1 MAEQLTEQQRA
12 AVENRGGKLL
22 VSAAAGSGKTK
33 VLVDRLMLYL
43 MDPVSP
49 CNIDDFLMITYTK
62 AAAAELR
69 GKIAAKLSEHLAED
83 PDNRHLQRQMQ
94 RLYLAKI
101 STVHAFCTDLLRQH
115 AHELDLAP
123 DFRVADENECR
134 QLRQQVMNEL
144 LDDAYTNWMED
155 EEFRAFVDTQGLGR
169 DDRLVPEIVQKVYNA
184 ARCHLDPEHWLDHCI
199 RSADLSETT
208 DAAQTVWGAYLME
221 DLKRFLGRQLAAMEE
236 CTRLAEE
243 EPTLKKPA
251 ALLRET
257 VVALQSL
264 YEAKTWDEVVARRNI
279 RYGTLSFSKK
289 VPDQELC
296 ERIKA
301 VRNDCK
307 ASLTKKLKIFCDFS
321 ETVLADL
328 GQTSVAIR
336 GLVKLARAF
345 GERYSGLKVRRRVM
359 DFSDLE
365 HRALDLLLGKS
376 RSTPTAV
383 AREEG
388 RRFREVL
395 VDEYQDSNA
404 VQDAIFGSLTAEKQN
419 CFLVGDVKQSIYRFR
434 LADPGIFLEKYAT
447 YAPAADARSGEG
459 RKILLSRNFRSGGAV
474 LEATNDVFYR
484 CMSEA
489 VGDLDYTKDE
499 ALVEGIPHEPL
510 GEPEVE
516 LHVLSTGEDTYGREA
531 AFVAERIQELL
542 DGTHMIRGK
551 EGLRPIEAEDI
562 AILLR
567 SPGSV
572 GQHFQDALSAKGI
585 RSAFGSG
592 RDLLQTGEIGVLRS
606 LLQVLS
612 NPRQDIPLIAVL
624 CSPVFGFTADD
635 LARIRARKKHGDFYE
650 ALLLDDSSRTLGFL
664 DILSHLRSCARMMPL
679 ARLLEEIFC
688 VTRMD
693 SIYAAMPGGV
703 ERMANLREFY
713 RMALDFEAAARRC
726 LSQFLEH
733 LELLEEKGLTIQDP
747 PVGGAVQILSIHKS
761 KGLEYPVV
769 FLSALSRGFNREDLK
784 AQVLCDGELGLGL
797 SAVDRENRVRYP
809 TIAKRA
815 IVARTSGESLSEELR
830 VLYVGMTRAR
840 DRLIMTYAEKKPEDT
855 LADIALRLDLGGTE
869 LLASQVSSPG
879 EWVLM
884 EAMCRTEAGA
894 LFALAGARPA
904 QTHLSDYPWRI
915 CAVDCPES
923 AEAADERGE
932 DGSRTAPKLDLELL
946 RSQLLFR
953 YPHEAA
959 TVTPSKQTATQL
971 KGSGRDEE
979 LQENAEPAAKQRV
992 WRRFGDHSARRG
1004 MDYGVAMHTVMQYV
1018 RFDALTRPDGLEEEM
1033 RRLAKSG
1040 IIPGEFA
1047 DKLDRGAILAFFR
1060 TEMGQKL
1067 MRGKYIREFK
1077 FSILEDADGYGEH
1090 LEGEKILLQGV
1101 VDCALMEPDGITVVD
1116 FKTDYVTEDTLPEV
1130 LERYRPQVDTYSRAL
1145 ERIYEM
1151 PVKGTC
1157 LYFFHLKRLVKV

>member
-1 MAEQLTEQQRA
+1 MAEQLTKEQRM

-69 GKIAAKLSEHLAED
+69 GKIASKLSEHLAAD

-101 STVHAFCTDLLRQH
+101 STVHSYCTDLLRQN
-115 AHELDLAP
+115 ANRLDLAP
-123 DFRVADENECR
+123 DFRVGDENECK
-134 QLRQQVMNEL
+134 QLRQQAMDAL
-144 LDDAYTNWMED
+144 LDEAYASWMED
-155 EEFRAFVDTQGLGR
+155 GDFRAFVDTQGLGR
-169 DDRLVPEIVQKVYNA
+169 DDRLVPQIVEKVYDA

-199 RSADLSETT
+199 QSADLSETT
-208 DAAQTVWGAYLME
+208 DAAQTVWGAYLLA
-221 DLKRFLGRQLAAMEE
+221 DLQRYLDMQLGAMQQCLELARNNGTVPKIE
-236 CTRLAEE
+236 T
-243 EPTLKKPA
+243 TLQ
-251 ALLRET
+251 ET
-257 VVALQSL
+257 VVALEYLS
-264 YEAKTWDEVVARRNI
+264 EAKTWDEVVARRNI
-279 RYGTLSFSKK
+279 SYGRMTFPRKMEDL
-289 VPDQELC
+289 ELK
-296 ERIKA
+296 ERIQA
-301 VRNDCK
+301 VRNGCK
-307 ASLTKKLKIFCDFS
+307 EGLGRKLKVFCDPS
-321 ETVLADL
+321 EVVLEDL
-328 GQTSVAIR
+328 GQTSAAIR
-336 GLVKLARAF
+336 GLVRLARAF
-345 GERYSGLKVRRRVM
+345 GERYSRLKQRRRVL

-365 HRALDLLLGKS
+365 HRTLDLLLGKG
-376 RSTPTAV
+376 RTAPTAI

-447 YAPAADARSGEG
+447 YVPAEEAEPGEG
-459 RKILLSRNFRSGGAV
+459 RKILLSKNFRSGGAV

-489 VGDLDYTKDE
+489 VGDLNYTEAE
-499 ALVEGIPHEPL
+499 ALVEGFPHEPL

-516 LHVLSTGEDTYGREA
+516 LHVLKTTDDTYGQEA
-531 AFVAERIQELL
+531 EYVAQRIGGLL
-542 DGTHMIRGK
+542 DGRHMIRGK
-551 EGLRPIEAEDI
+551 DGLRPIEAEDI

-572 GQHFQDALSAKGI
+572 GQRYQDALSAKGI

-592 RDLLQTGEIGVLRS
+592 RDLLQTGEIGVLRA

-624 CSPVFGFTADD
+624 CSPVFSFTADD
-635 LARIRARKKHGDFYE
+635 LARIRARKKHGDFYD
-650 ALLLDDSSRTLGFL
+650 ALMLDDTPKTLGFL
-664 DILSHLRSCARMMPL
+664 DILNHLRDCARQLPL
-679 ARLLEEIFC
+679 ARLLEEVFC

-703 ERMANLREFY
+703 ERTANLREFY
-713 RMALDFEAAARRC
+713 RMALDFESAARRD
-726 LSQFLEH
+726 LSQFLEQ
-733 LELLEEKGLTIQDP
+733 LQLQEEKGLTVQEP
-747 PVGGAVQILSIHKS
+747 PTGGAVQILSIHKS

-769 FLSALSRGFNREDLK
+769 FLSSLSRGFNREDLK

-815 IVARTSGESLSEELR
+815 IVARTSSESLSEELR

-840 DRLIMTYAEKKPEDT
+840 DRLIMTYAEKSPEKT
-855 LADIALRLDLGGTE
+855 LAEIANRMDMGGTE
-869 LLASQVSSPG
+869 LLSAEVSSPG

-894 LFALAGARPA
+894 LFDLAGSRPG
-904 QTHLSDYPWRI
+904 QTHLAAYPWKI
-915 CAVDCPES
+915 VTAECAPARSGGAAPEESS
-923 AEAADERGE
+923 ASAMPEG
-932 DGSRTAPKLDLELL
+932 TVELL
-946 RSQLLFR
+946 RSQLGFR

-971 KGSGRDEE
+971 KGRDKDDEIRD
-979 LQENAEPAAKQRV
+979 NAEAAPKKRT
-992 WRRFGDHSARRG
+992 WRRFGDHSNRRG
-1004 MDYGVAMHTVMQYV
+1004 TDYGVAMHTLMQYV
-1018 RFDALTRPDGLEEEM
+1018 RFDACASLEALEQEID
-1033 RRLAKSG
+1033 RLAAARV
-1040 IIPGEFA
+1040 IPAEFA
-1047 DKLDRGAILAFFR
+1047 GRLDRNAILAFFR
-1060 TEMGQKL
+1060 TELGRKL
-1067 MRGKYIREFK
+1067 MTGKYIREFK
-1077 FSILEDADGYGEH
+1077 FSILEDADAYGDG
-1090 LEGEKILLQGV
+1090 LRGEQILLQGV
-1101 VDCALMEPDGITVVD
+1101 VDCALVEPDGITVVD
-1116 FKTDYVTEDTLPEV
+1116 FKTDYVTDETLGEV
-1130 LERYRPQVDTYSRAL
+1130 LARYRLQVDTYSRAL

-1151 PVKGTC
+1151 PVKGTY
-1157 LYFFHLKRLVKV
+1157 LYFFHLKRLIEV

>member
-1 MAEQLTEQQRA
+1 MAEQLTTEQRM

-69 GKIAAKLSEHLAED
+69 GKIAAKLSEHLAAD

-101 STVHAFCTDLLRQH
+101 STVHSFCTDLLRQH
-115 AHELDLAP
+115 ANRMDLAP
-123 DFRVADENECR
+123 DFRVGDENECR
-134 QLRQQVMNEL
+134 QLRQQTMDAL
-144 LDDAYTNWMED
+144 LDEAYANWMED
-155 EEFRAFVDTQGLGR
+155 ADFRAFVDTQGLGR
-169 DDRLVPEIVQKVYNA
+169 DDRLVPEIVEKVYNS
-184 ARCHLDPEHWLDHCI
+184 ARCHLDPDHWLDHCV

-208 DAAQTVWGAYLME
+208 DAAQTVWGAYLMA
-221 DLKRFLGRQLAAMEE
+221 DLHRYLDMQLGAMKKCLE
-236 CTRLAEE
+236 LAEE
-243 EPTLKKPA
+243 NGTIPKIETL
-251 ALLRET
+251 LQEL
-257 VVALQSL
+257 VVSLEYLQD
-264 YEAKTWDEVVARRNI
+264 AKTWDEVVARRNI
-279 RYGTLSFSKK
+279 SYGRMSFPRKME
-289 VPDQELC
+289 DLELK
-296 ERIKA
+296 ERIQA
-301 VRNDCK
+301 VRNGCK
-307 ASLTKKLKIFCDFS
+307 EGLAKKLKIFCDPS
-321 ETVLADL
+321 VSVLEDL
-328 GQTSVAIR
+328 GQTATAIR
-336 GLVKLARAF
+336 GLVKLAQAF
-345 GERYSGLKVRRRVM
+345 GERYAALKQRRRVL

-365 HRALDLLLGKS
+365 HRTLDLLLGKN
-376 RSTPTAV
+376 RTAPTAL

-404 VQDAIFGSLTAEKQN
+404 VQDAIFGSITAEQQN

-447 YAPAADARSGEG
+447 YVPAAEAQPGQG

-484 CMSEA
+484 CMSER
-489 VGDLDYTKDE
+489 VGDLNYTADE

-510 GEPEVE
+510 EEPEVE
-516 LHVLSTGEDTYGREA
+516 LHVLSVTDDTYGQEA
-531 AFVAERIQELL
+531 SYVADRIAELL
-542 DGTHMIRGK
+542 DGKHMIRGK

-572 GQHFQDALSAKGI
+572 GQHYQDALAARGI

-592 RDLLQTGEIGVLRS
+592 RDLLQTGEIGVLHA

-612 NPRQDIPLIAVL
+612 NPRQDIPMITVL
-624 CSPVFGFTADD
+624 SSPVFGFTADD
-635 LARIRARKKHGDFYE
+635 LARIRARKKHGDFYDS
-650 ALLLDDSSRTLGFL
+650 LLLDEETKTCDFLETLE
-664 DILSHLRSCARMMPL
+664 HLRSWARQVPL

-703 ERMANLREFY
+703 ERTANLREFY
-713 RMALDFEAAARRC
+713 RMALEFEAAARRD
-726 LSQFLEH
+726 LGQFLEH
-733 LELLEEKGLTIQDP
+733 LELLADKGLTIQEP
-747 PVGGAVQILSIHKS
+747 PTGGAVQILSIHKS

-769 FLSALSRGFNREDLK
+769 FLSSLSRGFNREDLR

-830 VLYVGMTRAR
+830 VLYVAMTRAR
-840 DRLIMTYAEKKPEDT
+840 DRLIMTYAEKSPEKT
-855 LADIALRLDLGGTE
+855 LADIALRLDLSGTE
-869 LLASQVSSPG
+869 LLASEVSCPG
-879 EWVLM
+879 RWVLM
-884 EAMCRTEAGA
+884 EAMTRTEAGA
-894 LFALAGARPA
+894 LFALAGARPS

-915 CAVDCPES
+915 VTAECAS
-923 AEAADERGE
+923 AEVSTEKAEE
-932 DGSRTAPKLDLELL
+932 VRTVSMPEGMLELMQQQL
-946 RSQLLFR
+946 RFQ
-953 YPHEAA
+953 YPHASA

-971 KGSGRDEE
+971 KGRDKDEE
-979 LQENAEPAAKQRV
+979 LRENAKQDRKPRT

-1004 MDYGVAMHTVMQYV
+1004 MDYGVAMHTLMQYV
-1018 RFDALTRPDGLEEEM
+1018 RFDACWDLSGLEGEIT
-1033 RRLAKSG
+1033 RLTDARV
-1040 IIPGEFA
+1040 IPAELA
-1047 DKLDRGAILAFFR
+1047 PKLDRSAILSFFR
-1060 TEMGQKL
+1060 TELGQKL
-1067 MRGKYIREFK
+1067 LTEKYIREFK
-1077 FSILEDADGYGEH
+1077 FSILEDADAYGEGLH
-1090 LEGEKILLQGV
+1090 GEQILLQGV
-1101 VDCALMEPDGITVVD
+1101 VDCALVEPDGITVVD
-1116 FKTDYVTEDTLPEV
+1116 FKTDYVTDATLSEV
-1130 LERYRPQVDTYSRAL
+1130 LARYRPQVDTYSRAL
-1145 ERIYEM
+1145 QRIYET
-1151 PVKGTC
+1151 PVKGTW
-1157 LYFFHLKRLVKV
+1157 LYFFHLKKLVAV

>member
-1 MAEQLTEQQRA
+1 MADQLTPQQKM

-33 VLVDRLMLYL
+33 VLVDRLMTYI

-69 GKIAAKLSEHLAED
+69 GKIAAKLSEHLAAN

-115 AHELDLAP
+115 ANRLDLAP
-123 DFRVADENECR
+123 DFRVGDENECG
-134 QLRQQVMNEL
+134 QLRQQAMEEL
-144 LDDAYTNWMED
+144 LDDAYANWMED

-169 DDRLVPEIVQKVYNA
+169 DDRLVPEIVGKVYDA
-184 ARCHLDPEHWLDHCI
+184 ARCHLDPAHWLDHCI
-199 RSADLSETT
+199 QSADLTETT
-208 DAAQTVWGAYLME
+208 DAAQTVWGAFLLE
-221 DLKRFLGRQLAAMEE
+221 DLHRYLGMQLAAMKK
-236 CTRLAEE
+236 CLVLAGENGTIPKVE
-243 EPTLKKPA
+243 
-251 ALLRET
+251 ALLQET
-257 VVALQSL
+257 VVALEFLQ
-264 YEAKTWDEVVARRNI
+264 EAKTWDEVVARRNI
-279 RYGTLSFSKK
+279 NYGRMTFPKK
-289 VPDQELC
+289 MEDLELK
-296 ERIKA
+296 ERIQA
-301 VRNDCK
+301 VRNGCK
-307 ASLTKKLKIFCDFS
+307 EGLAKKLKVFCDPS
-321 ETVLADL
+321 ESVLADL
-328 GQTSVAIR
+328 SQTSTAIR

-345 GERYSGLKVRRRVM
+345 GERYANLKQRRRVL
-359 DFSDLE
+359 DFADLE
-365 HRALDLLLGKS
+365 HRTLDLLLGKG
-376 RSTPTAV
+376 RTAPTAL

-404 VQDAIFGSLTAEKQN
+404 VQDAIFGSLTEEKQN

-447 YAPAADARSGEG
+447 YTPAEDAAPGQG

-484 CMSEA
+484 CMSER
-489 VGDLDYTKDE
+489 VGDLKYTEAE

-516 LHVLSTGEDTYGREA
+516 LFVLTTADDTYGQEA
-531 AFVAERIQELL
+531 AFVADRIQELL
-542 DGTHMIRGK
+542 DGSHFVRGK

-572 GQHFQDALSAKGI
+572 GQHYQDALSARGI

-592 RDLLQTGEIGVLRS
+592 RDLLQTGEIGVLRA
-606 LLQVLS
+606 LLQILS

-624 CSPVFGFTADD
+624 SSPVFGFTADD
-635 LARIRARKKHGDFYE
+635 LARIRARKKHGDFYD
-650 ALLLDDSSRTLGFL
+650 ALVLDDGPKTLAFL
-664 DILSHLRSCARMMPL
+664 VILERLRSCARQMPL

-693 SIYAAMPGGV
+693 SIYAVMDGGV
-703 ERMANLREFY
+703 ERVANLREFY
-713 RMALDFEAAARRC
+713 RLALDFEAAARRD
-726 LSQFLEH
+726 LSQFLEQ
-733 LELLEEKGLTIQDP
+733 LDLLSDKGLTIQETP
-747 PVGGAVQILSIHKS
+747 TGGAVQILSIHKS

-769 FLSALSRGFNREDLK
+769 FLSGLSRSFNKEDLR

-840 DRLIMTYAEKKPEDT
+840 DRLIMTYAEKSPEKT

-869 LLASQVSSPG
+869 LLASEVSCPG
-879 EWVLM
+879 QWVLM

-894 LFALAGARPA
+894 LFNLAGARPNA
-904 QTHLSDYPWRI
+904 THLSDFPWR
-915 CAVDCPES
+915 V
-923 AEAADERGE
+923 EAAVCGAASDSGGAGE
-932 DGSRTAPKLDLELL
+932 EVRPLTMPPGTLELL
-946 RSQLLFR
+946 RQQLGFR

-971 KGSGRDEE
+971 KGRDKDEE
-979 LQENAEPAAKQRV
+979 VLENAEPVPKQRS

-1004 MDYGVAMHTVMQYV
+1004 MDYGVAMHTLMQYV
-1018 RFDALTRPDGLEEEM
+1018 RFDVCADPAGLEEEI
-1033 RRLAKSG
+1033 RRLTAARV
-1040 IIPGEFA
+1040 IPAELS
-1047 DKLDRGAILAFFR
+1047 DKLDRNAILAFFR
-1060 TEMGQKL
+1060 TDLGRKL
-1067 MRGKYIREFK
+1067 ITGKYIREFK
-1077 FSILEDADGYGEH
+1077 FSILEDADAYGEG
-1090 LEGEKILLQGV
+1090 LAGEQILLQGV
-1101 VDCALMEPDGITVVD
+1101 VDCALVEPDGITVVD
-1116 FKTDYVTEDTLPEV
+1116 FKTDFVTDATLPEV
-1130 LERYRPQVDTYSRAL
+1130 FSRYRTQVDTYSRAL

-1151 PVKGTC
+1151 PVKGTW
-1157 LYFFHLKRLVKV
+1157 LYFFHLKKLIEA

>member
-1 MAEQLTEQQRA
+1 MAEKLTPQQRL

-33 VLVDRLMLYL
+33 VLVDRLMKYI

-69 GKIAAKLSEHLAED
+69 GKIAAKLSEHLALD

-101 STVHAFCTDLLRQH
+101 STVHSFCTDLLRQH
-115 AHELDLAP
+115 ANRLDLAP
-123 DFRVADENECR
+123 DFRVGDENECG
-134 QLRQQVMNEL
+134 QLRQQAMNEL
-144 LDDAYTNWMED
+144 LDEAYANWMED
-155 EEFRAFVDTQGLGR
+155 EEFRSFVDTQGLGR
-169 DDRLVPEIVQKVYNA
+169 DDRLVPDIIGKVYDA

-199 RSADLSETT
+199 QSADLSETV
-208 DAAQTVWGAYLME
+208 DAGQTVWGAYLLS
-221 DLKRFLGRQLAAMEE
+221 DLHRYLDMQIAAMKQ
-236 CTRLAEE
+236 CLALAGENGTIPKVE
-243 EPTLKKPA
+243 
-251 ALLRET
+251 ALLSET
-257 VVALQSL
+257 VVALEYL
-264 YEAKTWDEVVARRNI
+264 HDAKTWDEVVARRNI
-279 RYGTLSFSKK
+279 SYGRMTFPKK
-289 VPDQELC
+289 MEDLELK
-296 ERIKA
+296 ERIQA
-301 VRNDCK
+301 VRNGCK
-307 ASLTKKLKIFCDFS
+307 EGLTKKLKIFCDPS
-321 ETVLADL
+321 ESVLADL
-328 GQTSVAIR
+328 SQTSAAIR

-345 GERYSGLKVRRRVM
+345 GERYAQLKQRRRVL

-365 HRALDLLLGKS
+365 HRTLDLLLGKS
-376 RSTPTAV
+376 RSMPTAL

-404 VQDAIFGSLTAEKQN
+404 VQDAIFGSITEERQN

-447 YAPAADARSGEG
+447 YVPAEDAAPMQG

-484 CMSEA
+484 CMSER
-489 VGDLDYTKDE
+489 VGDLNYTEAE

-516 LHVLSTGEDTYGREA
+516 LHVLAVTDDTYGQEA
-531 AFVAERIQELL
+531 AYVADRIAQLL

-572 GQHFQDALSAKGI
+572 GQHFQDALSARGI

-592 RDLLQTGEIGVLRS
+592 RDLLQTGEIGVLRA
-606 LLQVLS
+606 LLQILS

-635 LARIRARKKHGDFYE
+635 LARIRARQKHGDFYD
-650 ALLLDDSSRTLGFL
+650 ALALDDSPTTFAFL
-664 DILSHLRSCARMMPL
+664 EILERLRSCARQMPL

-688 VTRMD
+688 ITRMD
-693 SIYAAMPGGV
+693 SIYAAMDGGV
-703 ERMANLREFY
+703 ERTANLREFY
-713 RMALDFEAAARRC
+713 RLALDFEAAARRD
-726 LSQFLEH
+726 LGQFLEH
-733 LELLEEKGLTIQDP
+733 LELLSDKGLTIQEP
-747 PVGGAVQILSIHKS
+747 PTGGAVQILSIHKS

-769 FLSALSRGFNREDLK
+769 FLSGLSRGFNKEDLR

-855 LADIALRLDLGGTE
+855 LADIALRLDLGGAQ
-869 LLASQVSSPG
+869 LLASEVSCPG
-879 EWVLM
+879 QWVLM

-894 LFALAGARPA
+894 LFNLSGARPND
-904 QTHLSDYPWRI
+904 THMADFPWKI
-915 CAVDCPES
+915 VTAACASEGDLG
-923 AEAADERGE
+923 EAREETKHAAMPQG
-932 DGSRTAPKLDLELL
+932 TLELL
-946 RSQLLFR
+946 RSQLSFR

-971 KGSGRDEE
+971 KGRDKDEE
-979 LQENAEPAAKQRV
+979 VRENAETAPKQRT
-992 WRRFGDHSARRG
+992 WRRFGDHANRRG
-1004 MDYGVAMHTVMQYV
+1004 ADYGVAMHTLMQYV
-1018 RFDALTRPDGLEEEM
+1018 RFEACADLNALEAEIQ
-1033 RRLAKSG
+1033 RLTAARV
-1040 IIPGEFA
+1040 IPAELS
-1047 DKLDRGAILAFFR
+1047 DRLDRNAILAFFR
-1060 TEMGQKL
+1060 TDLGCRL
-1067 MRGKYIREFK
+1067 MTGRYIREFK
-1077 FSILEDADGYGEH
+1077 FSILESAEGYGDG
-1090 LEGEKILLQGV
+1090 LEGEQILLQGV
-1101 VDCALMEPDGITVVD
+1101 VDCALVESDGITVVD
-1116 FKTDYVTEDTLPEV
+1116 FKTDYVTEATLPEV
-1130 LERYRPQVDTYSRAL
+1130 LARYRPQVDTYSRAL
-1145 ERIYEM
+1145 ERIYETT
-1151 PVKGTC
+1151 VKGTY
-1157 LYFFHLKRLVKV
+1157 LYFFHLKKLIAV

>member
-1 MAEQLTEQQRA
+1 MAEQLTPQQRA

-43 MDPVSP
+43 MDPVAP

-69 GKIAAKLSEHLAED
+69 GKIAAKLSEHLACD

-115 AHELDLAP
+115 AHSLDLAP
-123 DFRVADENECR
+123 DFRVGDENECR
-134 QLRQQVMNEL
+134 QLRQQAMNEL
-144 LDDAYTNWMED
+144 LDEAYAEWMED
-155 EEFRAFVDTQGLGR
+155 AEFRSFVDTQGLGR
-169 DDRLVPEIVQKVYNA
+169 DDRLVPEIVEKVYDA

-199 RSADLSETT
+199 QSADLSETV

-221 DLKRFLGRQLAAMEE
+221 DLKQALARQLAAMEQ
-236 CTRLAEE
+236 CLRLAEE
-243 EPTLKKPA
+243 EPTLEKPA

-257 VVALQSL
+257 VVALQHL
-264 YEAKTWDEVVARRNI
+264 YDAKTWDEVVARRSI
-279 RYGTLSFSKK
+279 SYGTLRFSKK
-289 VPDQELC
+289 VPDLELC

-301 VRNDCK
+301 IRNDCK
-307 ASLTKKLKIFCDFS
+307 ESLAKKLKIFCDPS

-328 GQTSVAIR
+328 GQTAMAIR

-345 GERYSGLKVRRRVM
+345 GDRYGKLKQRRRLL

-376 RSTPTAV
+376 RTTPTAV

-447 YAPAADARSGEG
+447 YAPAELAREGEG

-489 VGDLDYTKDE
+489 VGDLAYTEDE

-516 LHVLSTGEDTYGREA
+516 LHVLTTGEDTYAQEA
-531 AFVAERIQELL
+531 AFVAERILELL

-572 GQHFQDALSAKGI
+572 GQHYQDALSARGI

-624 CSPVFGFTADD
+624 SSPVFGFTADD
-635 LARIRARKKHGDFYE
+635 LARIRARQKHGDFYE
-650 ALLLDDSSRTLGFL
+650 ALLQDDAPRTLGFL
-664 DILSHLRSCARMMPL
+664 DILNHLRSCARMMPL

-688 VTRMD
+688 ITRLD
-693 SIYAAMPGGV
+693 SIYAAMTGGV
-703 ERMANLREFY
+703 ERTANLREFY
-713 RMALDFEAAARRC
+713 RMALDFESAARRD
-726 LSQFLEH
+726 LGQFLEH
-733 LELLEEKGLTIQDP
+733 LELLEEKGLTVQDP
-747 PVGGAVQILSIHKS
+747 PAGGAVQILSIHKS

-769 FLSALSRGFNREDLK
+769 FLSALSRGFNKEDLR

-840 DRLIMTYAEKKPEDT
+840 DRLIMTYAEKSPAKT

-869 LLASQVSSPG
+869 LLASQVSCPG
-879 EWVLM
+879 QWVLM
-884 EAMCRTEAGA
+884 EAMCRTEAGE

-904 QTHLSDYPWRI
+904 QTHLADHPWHI
-915 CAVDCPES
+915 AAVDCPQ
-923 AEAADERGE
+923 AEEASGE
-932 DGSRTAPKLDLELL
+932 TAQSEGIAMPQGTVELL
-946 RSQLLFR
+946 REQLLFR
-953 YPHEAA
+953 YPHEEA
-959 TVTPSKQTATQL
+959 TVTPSKQTVTQL
-971 KGSGRDEE
+971 KGRDKDNE
-979 LQENAEPAAKQRV
+979 LEENAAPAPKQRT
-992 WRRFGDHSARRG
+992 WRHFGDHSARRG
-1004 MDYGVAMHTVMQYV
+1004 MDYGVAMHTAMQYV
-1018 RFDALTRPDGLEEEM
+1018 RFDACTGIEGLEEEI
-1033 RRLAKSG
+1033 RRLAKAR
-1040 IIPGEFA
+1040 IIPAEFV
-1047 DKLDRGAILAFFR
+1047 DKLDRSAILAFFQ
-1060 TEMGQKL
+1060 TELGQRL
-1067 MRGKYIREFK
+1067 RREACIREFK
-1077 FSILEDADGYGEH
+1077 FSILADAEG
-1090 LEGEKILLQGV
+1090 LPGEKILLQGV

-1116 FKTDYVTEDTLPEV
+1116 FKTDYVTDATLPQV
-1130 LERYRPQVDTYSRAL
+1130 LDRYRPQVDTYSKAL

-1151 PVKGTC
+1151 PVKGTY
-1157 LYFFHLKRLVKV
+1157 LYFFHLKKLIAL

>member
-1 MAEQLTEQQRA
+1 MAEQLTPQQRM

-33 VLVDRLMLYL
+33 VLVDRLMKYI

-49 CNIDDFLMITYTK
+49 CNMDDFLMITYTK

-69 GKIAAKLSEHLAED
+69 GKIAAKLSEHLAAD

-115 AHELDLAP
+115 ANRLDLAP
-123 DFRVADENECR
+123 DFRVGDENECG
-134 QLRQQVMNEL
+134 QLRQTAMDEL
-144 LDDAYTNWMED
+144 LDEAYANWMED
-155 EEFRAFVDTQGLGR
+155 AEFRAFVDTQGLGR
-169 DDRLVPEIVQKVYNA
+169 DDRLVPEIVGKVYDA

-208 DAAQTVWGAYLME
+208 DAAQTVWGAFLLADLHRYL
-221 DLKRFLGRQLAAMEE
+221 DLQLAAMKQ
-236 CTRLAEE
+236 CLTLAGENGTIPKVE
-243 EPTLKKPA
+243 
-251 ALLRET
+251 ALLGET
-257 VVALQSL
+257 VVALEYLSD
-264 YEAKTWDEVVARRNI
+264 AKTWDEVVARRSI
-279 RYGTLSFSKK
+279 DYGRMTFPKK
-289 VPDQELC
+289 MEDLQLK
-296 ERIKA
+296 ERIQA
-301 VRNDCK
+301 VRNGCK
-307 ASLTKKLKIFCDFS
+307 EGLSKKLKIFCDPS
-321 ETVLADL
+321 ESVLADL
-328 GQTSVAIR
+328 SQTSMAIR
-336 GLVKLARAF
+336 GLIKLARAF
-345 GERYSGLKVRRRVM
+345 GERYSSLKQRRRVL
-359 DFSDLE
+359 DFADLE
-365 HRALDLLLGKS
+365 HRTLDLLLGRS
-376 RSTPTAV
+376 RSVPTAL

-404 VQDAIFGSLTAEKQN
+404 VQDAIFRSLTEEQQN

-447 YAPAADARSGEG
+447 YVPAEDAVEKQG

-484 CMSEA
+484 CMTEQ
-489 VGDLDYTKDE
+489 VGDLNYTEAE

-516 LHVLSTGEDTYGREA
+516 LHVLSVTDDTYGQEA
-531 AFVAERIQELL
+531 AYVADRIAELL
-542 DGTHMIRGK
+542 DGTHMVRGK
-551 EGLRPIEAEDI
+551 DGLRPIEAEDI

-572 GQHFQDALSAKGI
+572 GQHYQDALAARGI

-592 RDLLQTGEIGVLRS
+592 RDLLQTAEIGVLRA

-624 CSPVFGFTADD
+624 SSPVFGFNADD
-635 LARIRARKKHGDFYE
+635 LARIRARQKHGDFFD
-650 ALLLDDSSRTLGFL
+650 ALALDDAPKTFAFL
-664 DILSHLRSCARMMPL
+664 QILEELRSCARQMPL

-693 SIYAAMPGGV
+693 SIYAAMSGGV
-703 ERMANLREFY
+703 ERTANLQEFY
-713 RMALDFEAAARRC
+713 RLTLEFEAAARRD
-726 LSQFLEH
+726 LGQFLEH
-733 LELLEEKGLTIQDP
+733 LELLSDKGLTIQEP
-747 PVGGAVQILSIHKS
+747 PTAGAVQILSIHKS

-769 FLSALSRGFNREDLK
+769 FLSSLSRGFNKEDLR

-830 VLYVGMTRAR
+830 VLYVAMTRAR
-840 DRLIMTYAEKKPEDT
+840 DRLIMTYAEKSPEKT
-855 LADIALRLDLGGTE
+855 LADIALRLDLGGAE
-869 LLASQVSSPG
+869 LLASEVISPG
-879 EWVLM
+879 QWVLM

-894 LFALAGARPA
+894 LFNLSGARPN
-904 QTHLSDYPWRI
+904 QTHLSDFPWRI
-915 CAVDCPES
+915 VTADCAP
-923 AEAADERGE
+923 AEALGMEQE
-932 DGSRTAPKLDLELL
+932 EPKQAAMPEGTLELL
-946 RSQLLFR
+946 RQQLAFR

-971 KGSGRDEE
+971 KGRDKADEVR
-979 LQENAEPAAKQRV
+979 ENAVTAPKERT
-992 WRRFGDHSARRG
+992 WRRFGDRPARRG
-1004 MDYGVAMHTVMQYV
+1004 ADYGVAMHTLMQYV
-1018 RFDALTRPDGLEEEM
+1018 RFDGCASLEGLEGEIA
-1033 RRLAKSG
+1033 RLTDARVIPAKLA
-1040 IIPGEFA
+1040 PR
-1047 DKLDRGAILAFFR
+1047 LDRNAILAFFR
-1060 TEMGQKL
+1060 TELGRKL
-1067 MRGKYIREFK
+1067 MTGKYIREFK
-1077 FSILEDADGYGEH
+1077 FSILEEADAYGEG
-1090 LEGEKILLQGV
+1090 LTGERILLQGV
-1101 VDCALMEPDGITVVD
+1101 VDCALVEEDGITVVD
-1116 FKTDYVTEDTLPEV
+1116 FKTDYVTDATLPEV
-1130 LERYRPQVDTYSRAL
+1130 LARYRVQVDTYSRAL

-1151 PVKGTC
+1151 KVKGTY
-1157 LYFFHLKRLVKV
+1157 LYFFHLKKLIAV